1 MWLTYFWQILG
12 QQVIYK
18 TLNSCNHQKSL
29 FGKDSSK
36 AVVHIARQFELLLA
50 ASSDFQISDMIIRI
64 RKSSLVQE
72 KKFHK
77 SFQQNNIGF

>member
-50 ASSDFQISDMIIRI
+50 ASSDFQNQRYDYSDQKIESGS
-64 RKSSLVQE
+64 RKEIPQILPA
-72 KKFHK
+72 K
-77 SFQQNNIGF
+77 

>member
-12 QQVIYK
+12 QQVIYE
-18 TLNSCNHQKSL
+18 TLNSCKHQKSL

-50 ASSDFQISDMIIRI
+50 ASSDFQNQRYDYSDQKIEPGS
-64 RKSSLVQE
+64 RKEIPQILPA
-72 KKFHK
+72 K
-77 SFQQNNIGF
+77 

>member
-12 QQVIYK
+12 QQIIYK

-50 ASSDFQISDMIIRI
+50 ASSDFQNQRYDYSDQKIEPGS
-64 RKSSLVQE
+64 RKEMPQILPA
-72 KKFHK
+72 K
-77 SFQQNNIGF
+77 

>member
-18 TLNSCNHQKSL
+18 TLNSCKHQKSL

-36 AVVHIARQFELLLA
+36 TVVHIARQFELLLA
-50 ASSDFQISDMIIRI
+50 ASYDFQNQRYDYSDQKIEPGS
-64 RKSSLVQE
+64 RKEIPQILPA
-72 KKFHK
+72 K
-77 SFQQNNIGF
+77 